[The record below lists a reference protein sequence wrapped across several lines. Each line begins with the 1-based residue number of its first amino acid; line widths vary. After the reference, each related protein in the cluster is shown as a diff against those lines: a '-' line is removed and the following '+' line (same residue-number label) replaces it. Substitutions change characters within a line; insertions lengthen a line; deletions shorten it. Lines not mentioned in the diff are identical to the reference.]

1 MEEWHEHG
9 EVGWCKKIPEKS
21 AVKSETSGLS
31 ETWARC
37 RVRVGK
43 DSS

>member
-21 AVKSETSGLS
+21 AVKSETGPVAFQRESQSQLPLEG
-31 ETWARC
+31 
-37 RVRVGK
+37 
-43 DSS
+43 